1 MGKPLRITLIVTGL
15 LLTLLVVGAVVVP
28 LLFEDRI
35 VQLLRTELNERLDA
49 EVELADVDLSFLS
62 TFPTFTAEVTELTV
76 TGKGEFEG
84 VQLLRASSVGA
95 GLDLLA
101 LLFEDRIRITSVTVD
116 QPDVHVIITKE
127 GAANYDILGDLVEPS
142 EDDEDAEDQL
152 VFEIERYTV
161 NEGQIHYEE
170 PGVDVLAT
178 SVNHDGRLRVAEDHE
193 ELSSKT
199 RIEELSIRLG
209 GIRYLKKAWVGVE
222 IDGVLESERARLTLN
237 AIKVMV
243 NRLAIEGLG
252 SIAWSGEG
260 TEVDLTFASP
270 EGLPIKA
277 LISAVPNAYAA
288 DFDGLQAS
296 GSFGLRGTVRGQ
308 LGPDDNDIPSFAVS
322 ARVRGGALKYP
333 DLPLGLTDI
342 ELDATLDH
350 PGGHLDKLKVNVPKY
365 GLRAAKSHANGSL
378 RLSRPLSGPDLVLAL
393 DGRFDLAEIAKAYP
407 IPEVEGLAGLVEAR
421 VDLSAQGERVEKL
434 AGSISARDVSYR
446 SSDGQG
452 VSVSEARVDLS
463 PASTTIQ
470 ALRAKV
476 GTSDVSVRGV
486 TSPLTTFLS
495 DGQKITASLWLTS
508 NRLRVEDFLGESEE
522 TPTGKGEDTQ
532 APFLL
537 PDNLDAKLDL
547 DVKTLTYG
555 DLVLESFKGSGRI
568 RNQKLILEGVR
579 ANALGGSMKL
589 DGTLTTRPN
598 RPATFDMTYSVDK
611 VSFAKAFDAL
621 PSMRAYAPIARYLD
635 GRFST
640 DLQASG
646 TLGDDLSPKLDS
658 VNAGGLVAALQTKLS
673 SDFKPL
679 QMLTGAVPA
688 IPKPLSVEGFKTR
701 FAIKDGGVE
710 VKPFTATA
718 KGLTM
723 SVSGR
728 HGLDQEMRYRVST
741 EVPIDSLTSK
751 LSAEVK
757 KLGIDVAKVKNVGVN
772 ADLTGSIK
780 NPRVSVNVDT
790 GGLRSAAAD
799 ALSTELAEQRVRAL
813 EEAQKQG
820 ARLVAEA
827 EKQAE
832 RIRSEAKRAAEKV
845 RKEGYAGAD
854 QVEREAA
861 GNPIAEIAARE
872 GAKRIRSETDKR
884 VNQAIEEADRRADQ
898 AVAEAKKREAALIK
912 EAAIRSQQ
920 ATDQVEKQTSEKLR

>member
-1 MGKPLRITLIVTGL
+1 MARSIRITLIVTAA
-15 LLTLLVVGAVVVP
+15 LLTLLVVGAVLVP
-28 LLFEDRI
+28 VLFEDRI

-49 EVELADVDLSFLS
+49 EVELADADLSLLS
-62 TFPTFTAEVTELTV
+62 TFPTLTAEVTELTV

-101 LLFEDRIRITSVTVD
+101 LLFEDRIRITSVMVD
-116 QPDVHVIITKE
+116 EPDVHVIVTKE
-127 GAANYDILGDLVEPS
+127 GTANYDILGELAEPS
-142 EDDEDAEDQL
+142 EGNEDAEGKIA
-152 VFEIERYTV
+152 FEIERYAID
-161 NEGQIHYEE
+161 EGRLHYEE
-170 PGVDVLAT
+170 PGVDILAT
-178 SVNHDGRLRVAEDHE
+178 SLNHDGRLRVAEDHE

-199 RIEELSIRLG
+199 RIEELSVRLG

-237 AIKVMV
+237 AVRVMV
-243 NRLAIEGLG
+243 NRLAIEGRG
-252 SIAWSGEG
+252 SIAWPGEG

-277 LISAVPNAYAA
+277 LVSAVPNAYAA
-288 DFDGLQAS
+288 DFEGLQAS

-308 LGPDDNDIPSFAVS
+308 LGPEDNDIPSFTLT

-350 PGGHLDKLKVNVPKY
+350 PGGHLDKLKVSVPKY
-365 GLRAAKSHANGSL
+365 GLRAGKSHANGSV
-378 RLSRPLSGPDLVLAL
+378 RLTRPLSGPDLALAL

-407 IPEVEGLAGLVEAR
+407 IPDVEGLAGLVEAR
-421 VDLSAQGERVEKL
+421 VDLSAKGERVEKL
-434 AGSISARDVSYR
+434 AGSISARDVSYTPAGGP
-446 SSDGQG
+446 D
-452 VSVSEARVDLS
+452 VSISEARVDLS
-463 PASTTIQ
+463 PTSTTIQ
-470 ALRAKV
+470 TLRAKV

-486 TSPLTTFLS
+486 TSPLTSFLS
-495 DGQKITASLWLTS
+495 DEQKITASLWLTS
-508 NRLRVEDFLGESEE
+508 NRLRVEDFLGESEQ
-522 TPTGKGEDTQ
+522 TSTGKSDDPPST
-532 APFLL
+532 FLL
-537 PDNLDAKLDL
+537 PDNLDARLDL

-579 ANALGGSMKL
+579 ANALGGSMRL

-598 RPATFDMTYSVDK
+598 RPPTFDMTYGVDK

-679 QMLTGAVPA
+679 QMLTGAVPV
-688 IPKPLSVEGFKTR
+688 IPNPLSVDGFKTR

-710 VKPFTATA
+710 VKPFTAKA

-751 LSAEVK
+751 LSAEVQ
-757 KLGIDVAKVKNVGVN
+757 KLGIDVAKVKNVGIN

-799 ALSTELAEQRVRAL
+799 ALSTELAEQRARAL

-820 ARLVAEA
+820 ARLVAEV

-832 RIRSEAKRAAEKV
+832 RIRSEAKRAAEKI
-845 RKEGYAGAD
+845 RKEGYARAD

-898 AVAEAKKREAALIK
+898 AVAEAKKREAALIQ
-912 EAAIRSQQ
+912 EAATRSEQ
-920 ATDQVEKQTSEKLR
+920 ATDQVEKQTSDKIR

>member
-127 GAANYDILGDLVEPS
+127 GAANYDILGDLVAPPEDS
-142 EDDEDAEDQL
+142 EEAGDELA
-152 VFEIERYTV
+152 FEVERYSV

-178 SVNHDGRLRVAEDHE
+178 SVNHDGRLRVAGAHE

-350 PGGHLDKLKVNVPKY
+350 PGGNLDKLKVNVPKY

-434 AGSISARDVSYR
+434 AGSISARDVTYR
-446 SSDGQG
+446 TSDGQG
-452 VSVSEARVDLS
+452 VTVSEARVDLS

-495 DGQKITASLWLTS
+495 DGQKITASL
-508 NRLRVEDFLGESEE
+508 
-522 TPTGKGEDTQ
+522 
-532 APFLL
+532 
-537 PDNLDAKLDL
+537 
-547 DVKTLTYG
+547 
-555 DLVLESFKGSGRI
+555 
-568 RNQKLILEGVR
+568 
-579 ANALGGSMKL
+579 
-589 DGTLTTRPN
+589 
-598 RPATFDMTYSVDK
+598 
-611 VSFAKAFDAL
+611 
-621 PSMRAYAPIARYLD
+621 
-635 GRFST
+635 
-640 DLQASG
+640 
-646 TLGDDLSPKLDS
+646 
-658 VNAGGLVAALQTKLS
+658 
-673 SDFKPL
+673 
-679 QMLTGAVPA
+679 
-688 IPKPLSVEGFKTR
+688 
-701 FAIKDGGVE
+701 
-710 VKPFTATA
+710 
-718 KGLTM
+718 
-723 SVSGR
+723 
-728 HGLDQEMRYRVST
+728 
-741 EVPIDSLTSK
+741 
-751 LSAEVK
+751 
-757 KLGIDVAKVKNVGVN
+757 
-772 ADLTGSIK
+772 
-780 NPRVSVNVDT
+780 
-790 GGLRSAAAD
+790 
-799 ALSTELAEQRVRAL
+799 
-813 EEAQKQG
+813 
-820 ARLVAEA
+820 
-827 EKQAE
+827 
-832 RIRSEAKRAAEKV
+832 
-845 RKEGYAGAD
+845 
-854 QVEREAA
+854 
-861 GNPIAEIAARE
+861 
-872 GAKRIRSETDKR
+872 
-884 VNQAIEEADRRADQ
+884 
-898 AVAEAKKREAALIK
+898 
-912 EAAIRSQQ
+912 
-920 ATDQVEKQTSEKLR
+920 